1 MSEKQI
7 QTVRGECEWRRVRE
21 AKTTTMATKAAT
33 TTTTVKQQ
41 SYESFCR
48 APDAGVA
55 AAATATA
62 TATAAETA
70 TAAGYR
76 HH

>member
-21 AKTTTMATKAAT
+21 AKTTTTATKAAT

-62 TATAAETA
+62 AETA

>member
-21 AKTTTMATKAAT
+21 AKTTTASTTKAAT
-33 TTTTVKQQ
+33 TTTTAKQQ

-55 AAATATA
+55 AAATA
-62 TATAAETA
+62 AETA

>member
-21 AKTTTMATKAAT
+21 AKTTTTATKAATT

-55 AAATATA
+55 AAATAK
-62 TATAAETA
+62 ATAAETA

>member
-21 AKTTTMATKAAT
+21 AKTTTTATKAAT

-62 TATAAETA
+62 TAAETA

>member
-21 AKTTTMATKAAT
+21 AKTTTTATKAA
-33 TTTTVKQQ
+33 TTTVKQQ

-62 TATAAETA
+62 TAAETA

>member
-21 AKTTTMATKAAT
+21 ATTNPAT
-33 TTTTVKQQ
+33 TTTTTATQP

-55 AAATATA
+55 A
-62 TATAAETA
+62 TAAVTA

>member
-21 AKTTTMATKAAT
+21 AKTTTTATKAATT

-62 TATAAETA
+62 TAAETA

>member
-21 AKTTTMATKAAT
+21 AKTTTASTTKAAT
-33 TTTTVKQQ
+33 TTAKQQ

-55 AAATATA
+55 AAATA
-62 TATAAETA
+62 AETA